1 LEPTRAS
8 FDRIR
13 RQRDDLPGTTTH
25 LRDRASKQALT
36 LVEIG
41 SNR

>member
-1 LEPTRAS
+1 V
-8 FDRIR
+8 
-13 RQRDDLPGTTTH
+13 TTTELDRVTEH